1 MGGPPSVEWDADWRS
16 LESNQN
22 VRQPFTPIFLAWLPV
37 QETQKRSLLSCKRKK
52 RKKDTMLRW
61 HLWGLEIKFV
71 HIKKSIY
78 HNRHL
83 KHFLSTCCVPGTN
96 LPLGTPVIQRE
107 RRKRKKKSPG
117 VPGTS
122 YTLPVFTN
130 ELGAIIL
137 FCRSNWDLKKKK
149 GSVTHTGS
157 QSWSAGWVQSRAL
170 SWGPVSSSP
179 QAASSAR

>member
-1 MGGPPSVEWDADWRS
+1 MGVGCWSAAKSSVVQTSPTPWKNPVDWMGGPLSVEWDADWRS

-37 QETQKRSLLSCKRKK
+37 QETQKQSLLSCKRKK

-107 RRKRKKKSPG
+107 KRKRKKKSPG

-122 YTLPVFTN
+122 YILPVFTN

-137 FCRSNWDLKKKK
+137 FCRSNWD
-149 GSVTHTGS
+149 
-157 QSWSAGWVQSRAL
+157 
-170 SWGPVSSSP
+170 
-179 QAASSAR
+179 